1 MLFFSITVTMFL
13 RKTVSASKG
22 YKMNMPRVLF
32 LKLKNPVL
40 NTSEKKF
47 VFGIMLSF
55 IECIEQTN
63 FGYGSKIVKR
73 V

>member
-1 MLFFSITVTMFL
+1 
-13 RKTVSASKG
+13 
-22 YKMNMPRVLF
+22 MNMPRVLF